1 MLNDPIPLAAR
12 QSSSTA
18 KAQNIPFGLHVVL
31 RRKYSK
37 QHAGI
42 SFHLHDVFK
51 TRKVGDTT
59 KPDSQSNTVLQYST
73 SFVDRENDEFDK
85 ESKHNSKTRWS
96 FQVRIRQERQ
106 KGLL

>member
-59 KPDSQSNTVLQYST
+59 KPDSQSNTVLQYITVLPSST
-73 SFVDRENDEFDK
+73 EK
-85 ESKHNSKTRWS
+85 MTNSTKKANIIPKQDGH
-96 FQVRIRQERQ
+96 F
-106 KGLL
+106 K